1 MKIIKILLGFV
12 VLLGGLGFAAYYF
25 GTNLASDALI
35 EEVSQELE
43 SSGEMEQIKT
53 VIESDPELK
62 TFIEEGETADTNE
75 LPFTTK
81 EEATRVLVKKVG
93 FAELNE
99 IREQVQNGTA
109 SKEEILNDIQSKLTE
124 EEIMALKVIAYK
136 ELYSK

>member
-1 MKIIKILLGFV
+1 MKIIKVLLIIV

-25 GTNLASDALI
+25 GTNMASDTLI

-62 TFIEEGETADTNE
+62 QFIEEGETADSNE

-93 FAELNE
+93 IAELNE

-109 SKEEILNDIQSKLTE
+109 SKEEILNDIQNILTE

-136 ELYSK
+136 ELYNN